1 MKYDDLVEE
10 LGEFGPYQRRIF
22 FLSCLPAVVAGIQNF
37 ITVFILA
44 VPDHRCAIPS
54 MENDTYA
61 IQNAAHRFLL
71 NETLGIDAFD
81 GASNG
86 WGSGEC
92 RVHVGS
98 TELNST
104 HHSANTT
111 EECHRWVYDK
121 SVFHSTFVTQENL
134 VCSDRSLRSH
144 ANMIYMGGVL
154 VGSPVSGIL
163 ADKYGRKPLIFLSL
177 FINTLAAVATAFCP
191 NFVCFGV
198 LRFFTGISDIGL
210 FICAFV
216 LAMELVGRRY
226 RTQCG
231 VVISY
236 FFCLGQL
243 VLGAAAYFIRDWM
256 ILELVLSCCS
266 VLLFPLWWMFPESPR
281 WLISKGR
288 ITEARVILEKIAQ
301 VNQTKLPEDIGDVRD
316 VPKQQGRLLDMCSH
330 SVLVLRAIVISIN
343 WAVVTLLYY
352 GITLNVGSL
361 GGDIY
366 LNFAVSTGVE
376 ALGYAA
382 ASFALPRWGRKRFYC
397 FSIIVG
403 SLACLSFVVPVF
415 LEVKDEWISLLLS
428 NIGKLGASGSY
439 TTIFVFSA
447 ELFPTPIRNS
457 VMGTSSMI
465 GRVGGMIA
473 PYIADLGVLVGG
485 SFGSSLPFI
494 VFGASG
500 LLSGVLALTLPET
513 LNQTLPETIQ
523 EALDF
528 GGIKMDKENDREKD
542 PLNDPEKEPLNF
554 TEKDPS
560 TRYESMTKVESKYTI
575 LPKDRT

>member
-22 FLSCLPAVVAGIQNF
+22 FLSCLPAIVAGIQTL
-37 ITVFILA
+37 IPVFILA

-71 NETLGIDAFD
+71 NETLGIDASY

-134 VCSDRSLRSH
+134 VCNDKSLRSH

-154 VGSPVSGIL
+154 VGSMIL
-163 ADKYGRKPLIFLSL
+163 GVFSDRFGRKISIFLSL
-177 FINTLAAVATAFCP
+177 FINSVSSIAIAFSP
-191 NFVCFGV
+191 NFICFCV

-210 FICAFV
+210 YICAFV

-226 RTQCG
+226 RAQCG
-231 VVISY
+231 VAISY
-236 FFCLGQL
+236 FYCLGLL
-243 VLGAAAYFIRDWM
+243 VLDAAAYGIRDWV
-256 ILELVLSCCS
+256 ILQLVLSCCS

-288 ITEARVILEKIAQ
+288 IPEARVILEKIAQ

-330 SVLVLRAIVISIN
+330 SVMVLRAIVIFIN

-366 LNFAVSTGVE
+366 LNFAVSAVVE

-382 ASFALPRWGRKRFYC
+382 ASFTLPRWGRKRFYC
-397 FSIIVG
+397 FSMIVG
-403 SLACLSFVVPVF
+403 SLACLSFVVPAF

-428 NIGKLGASGSY
+428 NIGKLGAAGSY

-447 ELFPTPIRNS
+447 ELFPTSLRNS
-457 VMGTSSMI
+457 VIGTSSMI
-465 GRVGGMIA
+465 GRVGGMTA

-528 GGIKMDKENDREKD
+528 GRKKVGLEIEIKSEK
-542 PLNDPEKEPLNF
+542 
-554 TEKDPS
+554 TES
-560 TRYESMTKVESKYTI
+560 S
-575 LPKDRT
+575 LL